1 MAMHGAAHPQRLG
14 KYQVTGVL
22 GEGAMGVVYR
32 GFDPGIHRPVAL
44 KTVLRQLLA
53 AGDAASASFATRF
66 RNEAQAAGRLSHP
79 GIVSIYEYG
88 EDGGTAF
95 IAMEFVEGRTLAQLL
110 SAAPLLPEAD
120 VLRLMAQLLD
130 ALECAHQAGVWHRDI
145 KPANLVVTQQGRLKV
160 MDFGIARIDRGGLTQ
175 TTSLAGTP
183 GYIAPEQYSGVEL
196 DHRVDLFAAGVL
208 LYRLLAGRAPF
219 GGTPEAV
226 MYQIFNEDPPPPS
239 RVAAG
244 TRTARYDAVV
254 AKALAKDRDARFASA
269 AEFLRALQQ
278 AAGTEASD
286 VALTVAAAPAPP
298 DSTFART
305 LPGTSAPATA
315 PPSTGGTLLTAS
327 TIAGWDAAA
336 LAPIELALARLLGPM
351 ARLLVRQAACVCTDV
366 ASLCARVAEHI
377 TDPRERA
384 AFLSRVAALRTQP
397 PAAGAAPA
405 PAPSNATLQPELVVH
420 ALRVLT
426 GQIGP
431 IARIVVK
438 EAAAQAASRD
448 EFFALLAE
456 QMPAGAQRE
465 RLLRRLRRRA
475 A

>member
-1 MAMHGAAHPQRLG
+1 MHPQRLG

-32 GFDPGIHRPVAL
+32 GFDPTIDRPVAL
-44 KTVLRQLLA
+44 KTVHRQLLA
-53 AGDAASASFATRF
+53 AGDAASSSFVTRF

-95 IAMEFVEGRTLAQLL
+95 IAMEFVEGRTLSQLL
-110 SAAPLLPEAD
+110 AAAPLLPEAD
-120 VLRLMAQLLD
+120 VLRLMLQLLD
-130 ALECAHQAGVWHRDI
+130 ALECAHRAGVWHRDI
-145 KPANLVVTQQGRLKV
+145 KPANLVVTPQGRLKV

-196 DHRVDLFAAGVL
+196 DHRVDVFAAGVL
-208 LYRLLAGRAPF
+208 LYRLLAGCAPF
-219 GGTPEAV
+219 TGTPEAV

-239 RVAAG
+239 QVAAEA
-244 TRTARYDAVV
+244 RSDRYDAAV

-278 AAGTEASD
+278 AAGSEAGT
-286 VALTVAAAPAPP
+286 VALTIATPPAP

-315 PPSTGGTLLTAS
+315 PPSTGGSLLTAS

-336 LAPIELALARLLGPM
+336 LAPIELALARVLGPM
-351 ARLLVRQAACVCTDV
+351 AKLLVRQAACACTDV
-366 ASLCARVAEHI
+366 ASLCARVADHI
-377 TDPRERA
+377 ADPRERA
-384 AFLSRVAALRTQP
+384 AFLARVAALRTQP
-397 PAAGAAPA
+397 PAAGGTTTPPNTA
-405 PAPSNATLQPELVVH
+405 LQPELVVH

-426 GQIGP
+426 GLIGP

-438 EAAAQAASRD
+438 EAAAQATGRD
-448 EFFALLAE
+448 QFFALLAE

-465 RLLRRLRRRA
+465 RLLKRLRARVPRV
-475 A
+475 